1 MGRPKAYDE
10 GLRVRLVEAAARL
23 LTDEGPSAVTTRRV
37 AAAVGTSTTAI
48 YSLIGSKEELVR
60 AMHREGFQRLADHLA
75 TVDVTDDPLGD
86 LGRLGLAYHAMAV
99 ESPHLYAV
107 MFGGVL
113 GDFVPDDADRALAR
127 GTLDVLVDAVR
138 RAVDAGELD
147 GDPTDLALEAWSLN
161 HGITSLGL
169 TGMLGSPDHVRRRL
183 VAAGVALRAG
193 HRPVP
198 ARPRA

>member
-1 MGRPKAYDE
+1 MGRPKAYDDT
-10 GLRVRLVEAAARL
+10 LRVRLVEAAARL

-75 TVDVTDDPLGD
+75 TVDVTDDPLED
-86 LGRLGLAYHAMAV
+86 LGRLGQAYHAMAV

-113 GDFVPDDADRALAR
+113 GDFVPDDADLALAR

-147 GDPTDLALEAWSLN
+147 GDPTDLALELWSMN

-169 TGMLGSPDHVRRRL
+169 TGMLGAPDHVRRRL
-183 VAAGVALRAG
+183 AAAGMALRAG
-193 HRPVP
+193 HRPVR
-198 ARPRA
+198 ASPRA